1 MHVMR
6 RVFSAALVA
15 LMVFTLSAT
24 AVTAQTD
31 RPFWGWSSG
40 VTTFYDNE
48 KGCAAEVTTKT
59 NLPAFTSHLGRAHLI
74 MSHCPV
80 GFSIENGD
88 LALVAA
94 NGDTLVGTYV
104 GDVTAS
110 EDFSVFYA
118 RITITIT
125 GGTGRFD
132 DAQGWAV
139 MDAVV
144 LFGGDAPEWVWS
156 ATWSGR
162 LTY

>member
-1 MHVMR
+1 MR
-6 RVFSAALVA
+6 RIFSAALAAIVTLGLVA
-15 LMVFTLSAT
+15 P
-24 AVTAQTD
+24 AVAAD
-31 RPFWGWSSG
+31 DGRPLWGWSSG

-48 KGCAAEVTTKT
+48 KDCDAGVTTKT
-59 NLPAFTSHLGRAHLI
+59 DLPAFTGHLGRSHLI

-88 LALVAA
+88 LTLVAA
-94 NGDTLVGTYV
+94 NGDELLGTYV
-104 GDVTAS
+104 GDVTA
-110 EDFSVFYA
+110 EADFSVFYA
-118 RITITIT
+118 TLAITFA